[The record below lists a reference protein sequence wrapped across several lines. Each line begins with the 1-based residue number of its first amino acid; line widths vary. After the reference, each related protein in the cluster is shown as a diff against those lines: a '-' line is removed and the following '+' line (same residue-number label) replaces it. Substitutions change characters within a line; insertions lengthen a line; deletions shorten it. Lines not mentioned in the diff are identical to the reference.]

1 MPAIIYWSIPIF
13 LAFIAGELLLMH
25 LARRRG
31 EAVFQGYERTDTAA
45 SLAMGVGNLVVA
57 AAWKTVAVAVLF
69 WAYQFHLFEVPV
81 DAWWAWAAL
90 ILAEDFCYY
99 WFHRFGHR
107 VRMGWAAHV
116 NHHSSTYFNYSTAL
130 RQSWTGPFFKVWFF
144 LPLVLVGFHPLMV
157 VTANALNLLYQFWVH
172 TEMVGRMPRWFE
184 AVMNTPSH
192 HRVHHGAN
200 IQYVDRNYG
209 GIFIIWDRLFG
220 TFEPEGEK
228 VVYGLRKE
236 FTSRNPVWIAFH
248 EWVSL
253 FRHAR
258 AAKHWKNKV
267 LYFLM
272 PPAWDPADRDEPQLH
287 LQS

>member
-1 MPAIIYWSIPIF
+1 MPALIYWSIPIF
-13 LAFIAGELLLMH
+13 LAFIAAEVLLMRR
-25 LARRRG
+25 ARRRG
-31 EAVFQGYERTDTAA
+31 DAAFQGYERTDTVA
-45 SLAMGVGNLVVA
+45 SLSMGVGNLIVA
-57 AAWKTVAVAVLF
+57 AAWKTVAVGVLF
-69 WAYQFHLFEVPV
+69 WTYQFHLFEVPL
-81 DAWWAWAAL
+81 DAWWAWVL
-90 ILAEDFCYY
+90 VIFAEDFCYY

-144 LPLVLVGFHPLMV
+144 LPLVLIGFHPLMV
-157 VTANALNLLYQFWVH
+157 ITANALNLLYQFWVH
-172 TEMVGRMPRWFE
+172 TEMVKRMPRWFE
-184 AVMNTPSH
+184 FILNTPSH

-200 IQYVDRNYG
+200 AQYVDKNYG
-209 GIFIIWDRLFG
+209 GIFILWDRLFG
-220 TFEPEGEK
+220 TFEPEVEP
-228 VVYGLRKE
+228 VAYGLRKE

-253 FRHAR
+253 LKHAR
-258 AAKHWKNKV
+258 AAKHWKNKA